1 MILEKIEPLTSLSS
15 TYVPVLLPVRI
26 LDGKQKLTLAYLI
39 MGRCTGGWQAT
50 PRIVETNEVLG
61 WGRPVRTGWTL
72 LPLPLPHC
80 TLSTVFSRLDV
91 RCVSLALYWSHVGA
105 PATSRGDEGTSALL
119 GPPSKVGLCIFN
131 CDSAPEMSPCG
142 SHGFTG
148 ITLSTQMFGLVCCL
162 T

>member
-1 MILEKIEPLTSLSS
+1 M
-15 TYVPVLLPVRI
+15 
-26 LDGKQKLTLAYLI
+26 YLFFYQLGFLMENRNWLWHI
-39 MGRCTGGWQAT
+39 WSW
-50 PRIVETNEVLG
+50 EDVLG
-61 WGRPVRTGWTL
+61 DDKHLLELLRLMKYCAGGRPVRTGWTL

-80 TLSTVFSRLDV
+80 TLSTVFSRLGV